1 MTINF
6 ENRTDFFN
14 TDYEDDHENAARKK
28 LCDTVCTAIKH
39 YIEEGHADARN
50 TVLQVSKI
58 HDYFK
63 HNYNHIDGFMDL
75 WRDEDYADIVY
86 ANEVHTD
93 HGKAFIVAFVG
104 KEFDNLLVT
113 VYEF

>member
-1 MTINF
+1 MTINY
-6 ENRTDFFN
+6 ENRTDFFTTEYENESEN
-14 TDYEDDHENAARKK
+14 TARAKLYDKVCNA
-28 LCDTVCTAIKH
+28 
-39 YIEEGHADARN
+39 IEQYVKEGKATARN